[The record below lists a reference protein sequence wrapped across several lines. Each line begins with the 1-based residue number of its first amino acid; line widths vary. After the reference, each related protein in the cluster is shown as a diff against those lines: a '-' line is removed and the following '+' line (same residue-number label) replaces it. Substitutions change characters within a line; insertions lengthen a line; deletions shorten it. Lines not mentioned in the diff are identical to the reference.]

1 MGFNCLNIGFK
12 IMHEDVSSGGHEISF
27 DLGEMQSTSNLI
39 WLFLHFSCQTG
50 YIKQACVCFG
60 PGEDRTLVSHTASPP
75 ACPRIAD
82 GCAVNGAPSSFLD
95 SVGGSS
101 V

>member
-1 MGFNCLNIGFK
+1 MKMLR
-12 IMHEDVSSGGHEISF
+12 GHEISF

-60 PGEDRTLVSHTASPP
+60 PGEDRTLVSHTAAPP
-75 ACPRIAD
+75 AGLRIAD
-82 GCAVNGAPSSFLD
+82 GCAVHVAPSSFLD
-95 SVGGSS
+95 SVEFQCN
-101 V
+101 

>member
-1 MGFNCLNIGFK
+1 MGFNCLIICFK
-12 IMHEDVSSGGHEISF
+12 IMHENVSSGQYEISF

-39 WLFLHFSCQTG
+39 CLFLHFSCQTG

-60 PGEDRTLVSHTASPP
+60 PGEDRTLVSHTVSPP
-75 ACPRIAD
+75 ACLRIAD
-82 GCAVNGAPSSFLD
+82 GCTVRVAPSSFLR
-95 SVGGSS
+95 SVGS